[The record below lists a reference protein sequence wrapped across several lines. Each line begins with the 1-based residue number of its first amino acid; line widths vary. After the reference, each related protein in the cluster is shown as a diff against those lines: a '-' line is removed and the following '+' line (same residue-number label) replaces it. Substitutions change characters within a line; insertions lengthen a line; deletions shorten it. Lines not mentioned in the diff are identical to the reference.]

1 MREREQTL
9 RPLLQNIQEIEK
21 KTKEDIKRVWEEEK
35 EKIKEIEEM
44 IRTGEVGERKS
55 KFYWGEDDKA

>member
-21 KTKEDIKRVWEEEK
+21 KTEEDIKRVWEEEK
-35 EKIKEIEEM
+35 EKIEEIEEM
-44 IRTGEVGERKS
+44 IRTGEVGGK
-55 KFYWGEDDKA
+55 KK